1 VKLTVGPYVIVGE
14 FESGHSDE
22 ERGKL
27 SAVHFVRF
35 ALPPAARA
43 RFASSEVAL
52 VVEHP
57 NERART
63 VLSEETKQSLR
74 DDLA

>member
-1 VKLTVGPYVIVGE
+1 MGH

-22 ERGKL
+22 ELGKL

-35 ALPPAARA
+35 ALPSAAVRLFLEA
-43 RFASSEVAL
+43 EVAL

-57 NERART
+57 HERART
-63 VLSEETKQSLR
+63 VLSEEAKRALAQ
-74 DDLA
+74 DLA

>member
-1 VKLTVGPYVIVGE
+1 VTMTVGPHVIVGD
-14 FESGHSDE
+14 FEAGHSDE

-35 ALPPAARA
+35 ALPLEACQ
-43 RFASSEVAL
+43 RFGTGEVAL

-63 VLSEETKQSLR
+63 VLSHETKRSLLE
-74 DDLA
+74 DLA